1 VVVGEARN
9 ATRLS
14 TAARK
19 ITQRFGDLTFGIS
32 ITYMME
38 AMKHEHNCSVP
49 KRKTRKKSLFITIY
63 IWNSALNIQAD
74 LMNLFFAVYL
84 KINVI

>member
-1 VVVGEARN
+1 MAEN
-9 ATRLS
+9 LHHCNLHYTILQS
-14 TAARK
+14 N
-19 ITQRFGDLTFGIS
+19 

-38 AMKHEHNCSVP
+38 VMKNENNYVP

-74 LMNLFFAVYL
+74 LMSLFFAVYL

>member
-1 VVVGEARN
+1 
-9 ATRLS
+9 
-14 TAARK
+14 
-19 ITQRFGDLTFGIS
+19 
-32 ITYMME
+32 MME
-38 AMKHEHNCSVP
+38 VMKNEDNYVP

-74 LMNLFFAVYL
+74 LMSLFFAVYL